1 MNIQFLPNSMFDPIT
16 MSVCFNAIV
25 DGKRK
30 RIIVSQE
37 TLQDHFGANNNPNL
51 VAIFEANR
59 QTIQRKAAQLIEA
72 GIEGDVIIKTSMFAN
87 V

>member
-16 MSVCFNAIV
+16 MSVCFNAIA
-25 DGKRK
+25 DGKRR
-30 RIIVSQE
+30 RIVVSQE
-37 TLQDHFGANNNPNL
+37 TLQDHFSSNNNPNL

-59 QTIQRKAAQLIEA
+59 QIIQKKAVQIIKA

>member
-1 MNIQFLPNSMFDPIT
+1 MNIQFLENSMFDPIT

-25 DGKRK
+25 DGQR
-30 RIIVSQE
+30 RRMLVSEE
-37 TLQDHFGANNNPNL
+37 TLQDHFSANNNPNL

-59 QTIQRKAAQLIEA
+59 QIIQKKAVQIIEA

>member
-1 MNIQFLPNSMFDPIT
+1 MNIQFLPNSIFDPIT

-25 DGKRK
+25 EGKRK

-51 VAIFEANR
+51 VAVFEANR
-59 QTIQRKAAQLIEA
+59 QIIQRKAVQLIEA